1 MAAKALEVFPPGW
14 VLGYDIGCSFGVT
27 VANSS
32 LGVKF
37 KEQKA
42 RCCVNAFHG
51 YSHNFNCQV
60 HHHPNSIKGM
70 GLEDL
75 ETMERIFSASNQLAG
90 VTRHMTRYRRRVFID
105 LFFRQW
111 DAEKYENLGTM
122 LLNNYQQALRILEHD
137 VPALAHA
144 KQHFNIQ
151 EEDLEAWHQ
160 EEVQYFSTLGQ
171 EPEED
176 VHKLAYVE
184 LLQELREIKCV
195 LGIM

>member
-1 MAAKALEVFPPGW
+1 MAAKALEVFPLGW
-14 VLGYDIGCSFGVT
+14 VLGYDIGCLFGVT

-42 RCCVNAFHG
+42 QCCVNMFHS

-60 HHHPNSIKGM
+60 HHHPNSIKGI
-70 GLEDL
+70 GLKDL
-75 ETMERIFSASNQLAG
+75 GAKEHIFSTSNRLAG
-90 VTRHMTRYRRRVFID
+90 VTRHMTCYRRCVFIH

-111 DAEKYENLGTM
+111 DAEKYENLGMM
-122 LLNNYQQALRILEHD
+122 LLNNYQQALRILEHN

-151 EEDLEAWHQ
+151 EEDTEAWHQ

-171 EPEED
+171 EPKED

-184 LLQELREIKCV
+184 LLQELRKIKCV